1 LSQQGKG
8 KGKSGTMRPHE
19 ILFGSIDM
27 HLHCAPDTV
36 PRKLDALELARK
48 AKDAGMKAI
57 VLKSHTYPTAPLATM
72 VEKALSGI
80 KVFGGLAL
88 NDSVGGINPQAVKS
102 AIALGA
108 KVIWMP
114 TISARHQLKGMR
126 TTSARAHMAK
136 LGRGAGDGIT
146 ILNASG
152 EVIPE
157 VVEIIALVEEANIIL
172 ASGHLSLEERKAL
185 VKEARRAGLRKFV
198 VTHPEFDLTRMSNQE
213 QKELL
218 RYGAFFERCYFAAT
232 ELGGS
237 LNPSIIAESINE
249 VGPESTI
256 LSSDLGQVGNPD
268 PLEGFRRYVQ
278 QMLGCGIREE
288 ALHLMIRENPSRLL
302 GI

>member
-1 LSQQGKG
+1 MGPNKILS
-8 KGKSGTMRPHE
+8 
-19 ILFGSIDM
+19 GSIDM

-36 PRKLDALELARK
+36 PRKLDALELAQK

-57 VLKSHTYPTAPLATM
+57 VLKSHAYPTAPLAAM
-72 VEKALSGI
+72 VEKAVTGI

-88 NDSVGGINPQAVKS
+88 NDPVGGINPQAVKS
-102 AIALGA
+102 AIAVGA

-136 LGRGAGDGIT
+136 LGRGAGDGIS

-152 EVIPE
+152 EVMPE
-157 VVEIIALVEEANIIL
+157 VVEIIALVKEADIIL
-172 ASGHLSLEERKAL
+172 ASGHLSLEEIKAL
-185 VKEARRAGLRKFV
+185 AKEARRAGLRKFV
-198 VTHPEFDLTRMSNQE
+198 VTHPEFDLTWMSNQE
-213 QKELL
+213 QRELL

-237 LNPSIIAESINE
+237 LDPSVIAESITQ

-268 PLEGFRRYVQ
+268 PLEGFRRYTEKI
-278 QMLGCGIREE
+278 LNCDIREE
-288 ALHLMIRENPSRLL
+288 ALHLMIRENPSQLL

>member
-1 LSQQGKG
+1 MG
-8 KGKSGTMRPHE
+8 PHK

-36 PRKLDALELARK
+36 PRKLDALELAQK

-57 VLKSHTYPTAPLATM
+57 VLKSHAYPTTPLAAM
-72 VEKALSGI
+72 VEKTVSGI
-80 KVFGGLAL
+80 RVLGGLAL
-88 NDSVGGINPQAVKS
+88 NDPVGGINPQAVRS

-136 LGRGAGDGIT
+136 LGRGSAEGIS
-146 ILNASG
+146 IVNASG
-152 EVIPE
+152 EVMPE
-157 VVEIIALVEEANIIL
+157 VVEVITLVKEARIIL
-172 ASGHLSLEERKAL
+172 ASGHLSREEIKAL
-185 VKEARRAGLRKFV
+185 AKETRRAGLRKFV
-198 VTHPEFDLTRMSNQE
+198 VTHPEFDLTWMSNEE
-213 QKELL
+213 QRELL
-218 RYGAFFERCYFAAT
+218 RYGAFFERCYFAAS

-237 LNPSIIAESINE
+237 LDPSVIAESITQ

-268 PLEGFRRYVQ
+268 PLEGFREYAEEV
-278 QMLGCGIREE
+278 LNCGIREE

>member
-1 LSQQGKG
+1 MG
-8 KGKSGTMRPHE
+8 PHK

-36 PRKLDALELARK
+36 PRKLDALELAQK

-57 VLKSHTYPTAPLATM
+57 VLKSHAYPTTPLAAM
-72 VEKALSGI
+72 VEKTVSGI
-80 KVFGGLAL
+80 RVLGGLAL
-88 NDSVGGINPQAVKS
+88 NDPVGGINPQAVRS

-136 LGRGAGDGIT
+136 LGRGSGEGIS
-146 ILNASG
+146 IVNASG
-152 EVIPE
+152 EVMPE
-157 VVEIIALVEEANIIL
+157 VVEVITLVKEARIIL
-172 ASGHLSLEERKAL
+172 ASGHLSREEIKAL
-185 VKEARRAGLRKFV
+185 AKETRRAGLRKFV
-198 VTHPEFDLTRMSNQE
+198 VTHPEFDLTWMSNEE
-213 QKELL
+213 QRELL
-218 RYGAFFERCYFAAT
+218 RYGAFFERCYFAAS

-237 LNPSIIAESINE
+237 LDPSVIAESITQ

-268 PLEGFRRYVQ
+268 PLEGFREYAEEV
-278 QMLGCGIREE
+278 LNCGIREE